1 MTEDL
6 DLKVCIMLPS
16 CVPATDLDESGA
28 ILTDKD
34 IKPLYDE
41 DRIFGLAE
49 MMNVYGITHGNK
61 DCIEKCV
68 DLSLSGDL
76 LNGYLT
82 ANISIGHECDDF
94 NEAIEKLKRGEWIEI
109 REGTV
114 CKNLEALMGLFED
127 PYYQRCIL
135 VTDDNHADTLK
146 N

>member
-34 IKPLYDE
+34 IKLLYDE

-49 MMNVYGITHGNK
+49 MMNVYGITRGNK

-68 DLSLSGDL
+68 DRNNCGKETDSHAPSLSGDL
-76 LNGYLT
+76 FNGYLT
-82 ANISIGHECDDF
+82 ANISIGHECDDL

-109 REGTV
+109 REGSFV
-114 CKNLEALMGLFED
+114 KISKHLWGC
-127 PYYQRCIL
+127 
-135 VTDDNHADTLK
+135 LK
-146 N
+146 ISIIRDVF

>member
-49 MMNVYGITHGNK
+49 MMNVYGITRGNK
-61 DCIEKCV
+61 DCIDKCV
-68 DLSLSGDL
+68 DCNNCGKEINGHAPSL
-76 LNGYLT
+76 
-82 ANISIGHECDDF
+82 
-94 NEAIEKLKRGEWIEI
+94 
-109 REGTV
+109 
-114 CKNLEALMGLFED
+114 
-127 PYYQRCIL
+127 
-135 VTDDNHADTLK
+135 
-146 N
+146 

>member
-6 DLKVCIMLPS
+6 DLKVYIMIPS

-49 MMNVYGITHGNK
+49 MMNVYDITHGNK

-68 DLSLSGDL
+68 DCNNCGKEINSHAPSLWGDL

-109 REGTV
+109 RKGTV
-114 CKNLEALMGLFED
+114 CKNLEALMG
-127 PYYQRCIL
+127 
-135 VTDDNHADTLK
+135 
-146 N
+146 